1 MLFIKAHENYSQGA
15 LVIPLHQI
23 SLGHPF
29 LHVFQG
35 IPFVLSFLQYLE
47 VLAHHGD
54 QEDQHYTS
62 RGLDFLHES
71 VTITLKQLQNQ
82 YTKNNAVLFL
92 LCVSSAQ
99 TILSHVISPGED
111 YQSPFTV
118 LSNCTKRTLLP
129 QCKQAV

>member
-1 MLFIKAHENYSQGA
+1 MLFTEADENYSQGA

-23 SLGHPF
+23 SLGRPF

-54 QEDQHYTS
+54 QEDQHYMS

-71 VTITLKQLQNQ
+71 VKTTLKELQNQ
-82 YTKNNAVLFL
+82 YTKNNAGLF
-92 LCVSSAQ
+92 CVSSAQ
-99 TILSHVISPGED
+99 SILSHLED

-118 LSNCTKRTLLP
+118 LSN
-129 QCKQAV
+129 

>member
-1 MLFIKAHENYSQGA
+1 MLFTEADENYSQGA

-54 QEDQHYTS
+54 QEDQHYMS
-62 RGLDFLHES
+62 RGLDFLDES
-71 VTITLKQLQNQ
+71 VKITLKQLQNQ
-82 YTKNNAVLFL
+82 YAKNNAGL

-99 TILSHVISPGED
+99 SILSHVISPGED
-111 YQSPFTV
+111 YQS
-118 LSNCTKRTLLP
+118 
-129 QCKQAV
+129 QC